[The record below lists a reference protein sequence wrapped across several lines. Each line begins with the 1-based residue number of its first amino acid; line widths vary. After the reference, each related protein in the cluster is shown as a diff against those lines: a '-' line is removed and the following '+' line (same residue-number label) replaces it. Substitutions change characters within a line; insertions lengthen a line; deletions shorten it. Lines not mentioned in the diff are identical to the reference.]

1 MSDQDLVAEGVLR
14 AAMNAAGMG
23 RMPADHDGS
32 ACGCGGN
39 LGDHWAMHVMTRVQ
53 ERGFRMVPDPET
65 RLVTRAAIVSD
76 PYTLGGSPRFDGTRL
91 GIDTILGWLTGA
103 VPGAVEEAFPH
114 LPPGWY
120 RLLVALRPFLRRE
133 FREAVK
139 GPERRVSDDPLIPQW
154 EERRGKP

>member
-39 LGDHWAMHVMTRVQ
+39 LGDHWAMHVMKRIQ
-53 ERGFRMVPDPET
+53 ERGYRMVPDRDI
-65 RLVTRAAIVSD
+65 RLVTPAAIVSD
-76 PYTLGGSPRFDGTRL
+76 AHTLGGTPRFDGTRL

-103 VPGAVEEAFPH
+103 TPEVVEESFPH
-114 LPPGWY
+114 LPPGWFA
-120 RLLVALRPFLRRE
+120 LLAALRPFLRHEYRQ
-133 FREAVK
+133 AV
-139 GPERRVSDDPLIPQW
+139 RRHEDT
-154 EERRGKP
+154 R